1 MVRFL
6 NLEPAKL
13 LRYNLSMRTYSNE
26 IGKNIGKKV
35 SVSGWIHKI
44 RKLGGITFLVIRD
57 RYGVMQAVVEKKEA
71 NKVLADLSTESVV
84 TIDGMVAKEE
94 RAPGGAEI
102 RVDKVDLLS
111 KVTEEL
117 PIEINKKE
125 MNINL
130 DTLLDWRPLSLRAPR
145 QRAIFKVQAEILS
158 AFRDFLNEKAFTEIN
173 TPKIVEA
180 GLETGGAEMYS
191 LKWFD
196 KKAFLSQSPQMYKQI
211 MVGVYE
217 RVFETAYIYRA
228 EKHNTSRHLNEYLSM
243 DLEMGFIDS
252 FSDIMDL
259 EEEYIGYLLD
269 RLAKNCKDEFA
280 LIGAELPVKPKKIP
294 RMKLSEAQEI
304 LDKEFGQKCSGSPDL
319 DPNHEKM
326 LCEYANKKYGTE
338 FIFITHYPS
347 KKRPFYTMDDPKS
360 PNETLSFDLL
370 FRGLEVTTGSQR
382 LHLYEDYIKKMEA
395 RDMDPKN
402 FSDYLTIFKYGMPP
416 HGGLAIGAER
426 ITAKLLNLDNVREAS
441 LFPRDITRL
450 RP

>member
-1 MVRFL
+1 
-6 NLEPAKL
+6 
-13 LRYNLSMRTYSNE
+13 MRTYTNE
-26 IGKNIGKKV
+26 VARNVGKKV

-57 RYGVMQAVVEKKEA
+57 RRGLVQAVVEKKEA
-71 NKVLADLSTESVV
+71 VKTLSELSTESVV
-84 TIDGMVAKEE
+84 TIEGMVAREE

-102 RVDKVDLLS
+102 RVDKVELIS
-111 KVTEEL
+111 KVAEEL

-125 MNINL
+125 MNVNL
-130 DTLLDWRPLSLRAPR
+130 DTLLDNRALSLRAPR
-145 QRAIFKVQAEILS
+145 EKAIFTVQAEILS
-158 AFRDFLNEKAFTEIN
+158 AFRDFLNEKDFTEIN
-173 TPKIVEA
+173 STKIVEA

-243 DLEMGFIDS
+243 DLEMGFIES

-259 EEEYIGYLLD
+259 EEEYITYLID
-269 RLAKNCKDEFA
+269 RLGKECKKEFEILGAKIPE
-280 LIGAELPVKPKKIP
+280 KPKKIP
-294 RMKLSEAQEI
+294 RMKLVEAQEI
-304 LDKEFGQKCSGSPDL
+304 LEKEYKEKCLGAPDL
-319 DPNHEKM
+319 DPSHEKM
-326 LCEYANKKYGTE
+326 ICEYANKKYGTE

-347 KKRPFYTMDDPKS
+347 KKRPFYTMDDPKN
-360 PNETLSFDLL
+360 PKETLSFDLL

-382 LHLYEDYIKKMEA
+382 LHLYEDYLSKMKD
-395 RDMDPKN
+395 RGMDPSM
-402 FSDYLTIFKYGMPP
+402 FADYLNTFKYGMPP

-426 ITAKLLNLDNVREAS
+426 LTARFLSLNNVREAS
-441 LFPRDITRL
+441 LFPRDMNRL